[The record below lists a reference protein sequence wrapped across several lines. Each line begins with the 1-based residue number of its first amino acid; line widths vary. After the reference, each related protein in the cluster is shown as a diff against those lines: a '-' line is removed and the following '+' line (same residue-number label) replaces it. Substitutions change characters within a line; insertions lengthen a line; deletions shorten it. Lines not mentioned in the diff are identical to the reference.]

1 MITIK
6 AAIFIAHMA
15 DGYPLGT
22 LREAHAV
29 IRMATPFTDECWDAL
44 IAVHNAIVARSAN
57 TGAAPAINAPTRSAE
72 SLAALNASL
81 RATPC
86 IECGGSGVQFA
97 RGRCEACADEV
108 RRYESPRRT
117 DRLTD

>member
-6 AAIFIAHMA
+6 AAVFIAHMA
-15 DGYPLGT
+15 EGYPLAT
-22 LREAHAV
+22 LREAHDV

-44 IAVHNAIVARSAN
+44 TAVHNAIVARSAN
-57 TGAAPAINAPTRSAE
+57 AGASPAINAPARTAE
-72 SLAALNASL
+72 ALAALNASL

-97 RGRCEACADEV
+97 RGRCESCAQEV

-117 DRLTD
+117 DRLAD